1 MRSRRFGTAS
11 ICLSFLAACGGGSD
25 STTAPNTGN
34 QNPGG
39 TTGTG
44 STKMTATID
53 GKAWTA
59 ATSFALQSDPVASRY
74 LLSGIEVGTNTSI
87 VLSLG
92 DIPGPGTY
100 PLGVDG
106 VTVAGGF
113 GGVTMLSGQTWNT
126 SFSGAAGTITITAL
140 TTKHIAGTFSFTA
153 SLATNGATGTRSVA
167 NGVFDVP
174 FNSDAT
180 LRALPDSIGSKMTAT
195 LNGQAWNAAI
205 ASGGTGNG
213 FISFSGINDKQS
225 VLFTIAAPT
234 AAGTFPLSY
243 TSPNFV
249 WAIDPN
255 AVKPAGPQCCW
266 GVTGDAGTI
275 TFTTVT
281 KTRTRGT
288 FSITLSPQPGTAA
301 KGQLTISGGTFD
313 LGMYHTP

>member
-1 MRSRRFGTAS
+1 
-11 ICLSFLAACGGGSD
+11 
-25 STTAPNTGN
+25 
-34 QNPGG
+34 
-39 TTGTG
+39 
-44 STKMTATID
+44 MTATID

-59 ATSFALQSDPVASRY
+59 ATSFALQSDAVASRY

-87 VLSLG
+87 VLSIG

-113 GGVTMLSGQTWNT
+113 GGVTALSGQTWNT

-167 NGVFDVP
+167 NGVFDIP

-180 LRALPDSIGSKMTAT
+180 LRALPDSIGSKLTAT

-205 ASGGTGNG
+205 ASGQTSNG
-213 FISFSGINDKQS
+213 FISLSGINDKQT

-234 AAGTFPLSY
+234 VTGTFPLSY
-243 TSPNFV
+243 TSPYFA

-255 AVKPAGPQCCW
+255 AVKPAGTQCCW
-266 GVTGDAGTI
+266 GVIGDAGTI

-281 KTRTRGT
+281 KTRTKGT

-301 KGQLTISGGTFD
+301 RGQLTIAGGTFD